1 MQDSHSDRGLLY
13 PSDLDICH
21 RVYEQVRHQRG
32 FDFNSPAAETLA
44 SYVLFS
50 YQNGTTDEAKLLTAA
65 RRKLIAI
72 DTDDGPYDVDVFAKK
87 HRLTVKSASVIL
99 HMNGPSRRACDA
111 AARSFVAALKAEV
124 KC

>member
-50 YQNGTTDEAKLLTAA
+50 YQNGTTDEAELLTAA

-87 HRLTVKSASVIL
+87 HRMTCKPTLRSKAATPEYFK
-99 HMNGPSRRACDA
+99 SRRAASSGSTRRC
-111 AARSFVAALKAEV
+111 
-124 KC
+124 C